1 MIPSGI
7 GRCSRIRRD
16 GDSRVWASRDWR
28 PPEDPGTTE
37 VHCNKNRR
45 CVALIRRECC
55 IGYRGFPQGPGR
67 RTHSSLTPV
76 ASYAGPPLPY
86 RLLQRLS
93 SRVPSGAHSGVHHLD
108 PSRRNGANGG
118 PDPKPVSR
126 NLGPPNKSVPPGN
139 KLGTGTSP
147 RNKNPVTCNHDRTHL
162 DQSLRSSQKNR
173 NSPTLIAGIPPKGGG
188 FENPRSRNLLHP
200 NESTPTPKQTGW
212 GYSHLAEDPGMRA
225 LHKAPGRRGILEGGL
240 LVRGGG
246 RRHFGTL
253 MGLRS
258 SISESR

>member
-76 ASYAGPPLPY
+76 ASYARTPLPY
-86 RLLQRLS
+86 RPLQRLS

-108 PSRRNGANGG
+108 PSRRNGANG

-173 NSPTLIAGIPPKGGG
+173 NSPTLIRESQEYPPRGEDSKTRVHGICFIQMRVPPPQNKQGGG
-188 FENPRSRNLLHP
+188 TLIWLK
-200 NESTPTPKQTGW
+200 T
-212 GYSHLAEDPGMRA
+212 RA
-225 LHKAPGRRGILEGGL
+225 REPYIRPLGGEGFWKGDY
-240 LVRGGG
+240 
-246 RRHFGTL
+246 
-253 MGLRS
+253 
-258 SISESR
+258 